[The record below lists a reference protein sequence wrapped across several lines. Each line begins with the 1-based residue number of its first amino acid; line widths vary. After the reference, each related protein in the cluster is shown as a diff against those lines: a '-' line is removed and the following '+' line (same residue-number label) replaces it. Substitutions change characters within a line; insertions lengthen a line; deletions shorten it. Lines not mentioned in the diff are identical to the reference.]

1 MTTAPTLADIVR
13 LVKDLPSL
21 PAVVAELLACSA
33 QEDLDLQ
40 ALADK
45 IALDQALTAK
55 TLRLANSSFYGM
67 QSQVTSMRQAIAVLG
82 FRSVRMLVAACSVTG
97 SLTVPQGSRF
107 DFQRFWRHS
116 VGAAVVARALAPHL
130 RLDPDSAFIAG
141 LLHDL
146 GALVLATTVPEASA
160 AAAAWRD
167 EHDCTSAEAERAV
180 LGFDHALV
188 GGALVAHWKFPAEI
202 QAAVAA
208 HHEAADCLGAAL
220 PLLVHAADI
229 VAHALDFSG
238 AEDDLVPP
246 LSELVWTALDLS
258 DTACLRVFREAEDG
272 FSDMCRILLG

>member
-1 MTTAPTLADIVR
+1 MTTVPALGEIVG

-21 PAVVAELLACSA
+21 PVVVAELLACSA

-82 FRSVRMLVAACSVTG
+82 FRSVRMLVAACAITG
-97 SLTVPQGSRF
+97 SLRLPAASRF

-116 VGAAVVARALAPHL
+116 VGTAVVARALAPHL
-130 RLDPDSAFIAG
+130 RFDPESAFIAG

-160 AAAAWRD
+160 AVEAYRL
-167 EHDCTSAEAERAV
+167 EHDCTTAEAERAM

-188 GGALVAHWKFPAEI
+188 GAALAAHWKFPLEI
-202 QAAVAA
+202 QCAVAA
-208 HHEAADCLGAAL
+208 HHEAADCLAAL
-220 PLLVHAADI
+220 PLLVHAANI
-229 VAHALDFSG
+229 FAHALDFSG
-238 AEDDLVPP
+238 ADDDLVPP
-246 LSELVWTALDLS
+246 LSERVWTALDLS
-258 DTACLRVFREAEDG
+258 DAACLRVFREAEDS
-272 FSDMCRILLG
+272 FSGMCSILLG